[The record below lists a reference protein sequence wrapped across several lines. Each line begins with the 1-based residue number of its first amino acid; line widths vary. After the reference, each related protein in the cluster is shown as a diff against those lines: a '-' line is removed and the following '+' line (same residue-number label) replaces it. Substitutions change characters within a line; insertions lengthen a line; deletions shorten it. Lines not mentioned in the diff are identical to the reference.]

1 MKVTPHFWNL
11 NEDPALTGMVVHFTK
26 SGKRNISHHQESL
39 EIETYRYSTKKIIHI
54 MNVYECNGAN
64 MFMS

>member
-1 MKVTPHFWNL
+1 MI
-11 NEDPALTGMVVHFTK
+11 EDSFHDVGLGPISTGLPDKTAPYAVH
-26 SGKRNISHHQESL
+26 
-39 EIETYRYSTKKIIHI
+39 IIHI

>member
-1 MKVTPHFWNL
+1 MEWVFMDSL
-11 NEDPALTGMVVHFTK
+11 ALLSNGERPSMYKISSRVVQVVVVILFLLFRT
-26 SGKRNISHHQESL
+26 
-39 EIETYRYSTKKIIHI
+39 TIIHI